1 MDADHEP
8 PFWCFGKM
16 NSAGLD
22 PRCNRVPIH
31 TRKDNPLLR
40 RHHLRLAPAFG
51 APPDL
56 SIAHSADNVNLIPL
70 DCNFG
75 GPCRL
80 LGLHLF
86 AFACERCCIRMARKL
101 VQAREECPQGLNNF
115 FSMSSQWRYE

>member
-1 MDADHEP
+1 MDADHKA
-8 PFWCFGKM
+8 PFSCFGKM

-31 TRKDNPLLR
+31 ARKDNPLLR

-70 DCNFG
+70 DCDFR
-75 GPCRL
+75 GPRCPL
-80 LGLHLF
+80 CLHLVP
-86 AFACERCCIRMARKL
+86 FACERGCIRMRRKL
-101 VQAREECPQGLNNF
+101 QQAG
-115 FSMSSQWRYE
+115 